1 MGQILQFLAA
11 FRQRA
16 SRPLHVHQILTLQR
30 KQATRTDVRKSLQI
44 DFI

>member
-11 FRQRA
+11 FHQRE
-16 SRPLHVHQILTLQR
+16 SPLLHVHQVLTLQR
-30 KQATRTDVRKSLQI
+30 KQAIRSDVRKSLQI